1 MKPGPAQP
9 HFLPMCK
16 MGHAA
21 PPAQPSLLFSA
32 ASFSAPQP
40 LLLLQDGNFPAG
52 RLRTARREGARTNA
66 SSRTHGSHTRTYK
79 AGTGSSAGP
88 DRAPLT
94 RTARGEA
101 PLRPRGR
108 SLRPAGRCPGAG
120 CRARPSAARAAQQR
134 PPPAAPLLPA
144 AEALRTGAR
153 RWLGGA
159 AALIAPGRGKAW
171 RSPTAGGGRK
181 RRGRAGAEPHRCPH
195 RTAPSSPPV
204 ALRPLAAPVQPG
216 R

>member
-88 DRAPLT
+88 HRAPLT
-94 RTARGEA
+94 RTARG
-101 PLRPRGR
+101 RPRCRRGAAP
-108 SLRPAGRCPGAG
+108 SGPQAAAPGQGAG
-120 CRARPSAARAAQQR
+120 PA
-134 PPPAAPLLPA
+134 PP
-144 AEALRTGAR
+144 
-153 RWLGGA
+153 
-159 AALIAPGRGKAW
+159 
-171 RSPTAGGGRK
+171 
-181 RRGRAGAEPHRCPH
+181 
-195 RTAPSSPPV
+195 
-204 ALRPLAAPVQPG
+204 QPG
-216 R
+216 RRNKGLPPPPRSFPPLRRYVPERGAGWEARRLS